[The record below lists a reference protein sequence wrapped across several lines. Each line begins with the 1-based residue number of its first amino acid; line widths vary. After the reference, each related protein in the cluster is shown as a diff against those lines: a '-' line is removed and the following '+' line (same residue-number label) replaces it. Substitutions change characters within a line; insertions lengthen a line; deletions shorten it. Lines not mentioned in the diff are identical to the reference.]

1 MKIIKRIP
9 AVKTFDIP
17 AGTYRAV
24 LAQCKPMTKQS
35 KKGPQEWVRLLY
47 KVKVPEMADQIPC
60 AGRNF
65 QLDLNPGS
73 DLRNF
78 LEVWLGSDFFKA
90 KSNQDL
96 DFDTLVGKEGDISLS
111 HYQGDQ
117 FEKPLVIIDNA
128 FPANTQH
135 LTASEPKTIA
145 PAFKQ

>member
-17 AGTYRAV
+17 AGSYQAV
-24 LAQCKPMTKQS
+24 LTQCRPMTKQS
-35 KKGPQEWVRLLY
+35 KKGPQEWVRLIY
-47 KVKVPEMADQIPC
+47 EVKVPEMADQIPC

-90 KSNQDL
+90 KSNQNL
-96 DFDTLVGKEGDISLS
+96 DFDTLVGREGDIYLS
-111 HYQGDQ
+111 HYQGEE
-117 FEKPLVIIDNA
+117 FERPLVIIDNV
-128 FPANTQH
+128 FPISSQQPTTAKPKSVAPTFTQ
-135 LTASEPKTIA
+135 
-145 PAFKQ
+145 